1 MDLRKQVLLKKPLS
15 EISLNSS
22 NISVYESAAEDS
34 DSESFYYSFTDNSDS
49 NFDLSPPKKVNN
61 SEVPEDHENSLVSSP
76 EDKNDTIINVEA
88 LTPRK
93 TAIVSDVQIIVTE
106 YDENVKHEEVEEV
119 GNVQGI
125 QVETAGDNI
134 EVVDDNVEIVESP
147 SDQLDENPSNTLQR
161 QNTALIESNVHQVQE
176 ISLLENIAEPED
188 MLIDEPNS
196 PEKDIVVKIEETDQ
210 IDDIQEPEDMA
221 MAMELD
227 TTCTTQ
233 NNEDPQEQKSQREII
248 IEAPISSVEI
258 HFHHDPNKSLV
269 NPFLLGADLAES
281 PVPSTSDEN
290 TQVKKN
296 AKKSATK
303 IPTKTHLYSPLQR
316 KSIDRNTKIIIKP
329 TAARRTV
336 YETRSQTT
344 IPKKQDLPKV
354 KPPSTSAVSKI
365 VKSTESKLTKPSSSN
380 TTLKKPTVTAPKISK
395 PLTAAE
401 NTKPTTSTISAPK
414 RRVISVPT
422 FKCTF
427 EGCNREFRSGPAF
440 RDHMKSH
447 NGNIS
452 ASTSASNSSASL
464 TAQNNK
470 CKWCDKKFEISSALI
485 SHMIESCTKIS
496 FAEKRKLLAEQERN
510 KPPNNKRKSMFAAPE
525 PVARKRSPS
534 RRQTI
539 VSRKSRVV
547 TPKKTMK
554 CHVEGCG
561 QLFTEVL
568 AFANHMVSH
577 KYEGVLPAAK

>member
-22 NISVYESAAEDS
+22 NISVYESAGEDS

-49 NFDLSPPKKVNN
+49 NFDLSPPKKVN
-61 SEVPEDHENSLVSSP
+61 SEIRDEEHENSFLSSP
-76 EDKNDTIINVEA
+76 DDKDATIINVESI
-88 LTPRK
+88 TPRK
-93 TAIVSDVQIIVTE
+93 SDIKIIVTE
-106 YDENVKHEEVEEV
+106 HQDENIKQEEKEVED
-119 GNVQGI
+119 VQKI
-125 QVETAGDNI
+125 LIETAGDNI
-134 EVVDDNVEIVESP
+134 NSIESP
-147 SDQLDENPSNTLQR
+147 KDQLNEESTDILQT
-161 QNTALIESNVHQVQE
+161 QNTELIQSNVPE
-176 ISLLENIAEPED
+176 TSILENIAEPED
-188 MLIDEPNS
+188 MLIDDPNS
-196 PEKDIVVKIEETDQ
+196 PEEIKVEETDQ
-210 IDDIQEPEDMA
+210 LDDIEEPEDMA

-227 TTCTTQ
+227 RTQ
-233 NNEDPQEQKSQREII
+233 NDEVVTETQEQKSPREIV

-258 HFHHDPNKSLV
+258 HFHQDPNKNLI
-269 NPFLLGADLAES
+269 NPFLLGADLVNS
-281 PVPSTSDEN
+281 PVTSISDESF
-290 TQVKKN
+290 QGKKS

-303 IPTKTHLYSPLQR
+303 IPVKTHLYSPLQR

-329 TAARRTV
+329 TAARRTI

-344 IPKKQDLPKV
+344 VAKKLELPKNRQ
-354 KPPSTSAVSKI
+354 PTTST
-365 VKSTESKLTKPSSSN
+365 
-380 TTLKKPTVTAPKISK
+380 TAPKIAKSTETTLTNSKTELKKSAIVASKISK
-395 PLTAAE
+395 PPTATIG
-401 NTKPTTSTISAPK
+401 TKPTTSNISAPK

-447 NGNIS
+447 NRNIS
-452 ASTSASNSSASL
+452 ASTSTSNSSTSL
-464 TAQNNK
+464 TTQTHK

-496 FAEKRKLLAEQERN
+496 FAEKRKLIAEQERN
-510 KPPNNKRKSMFAAPE
+510 KTANNKRKSMFAAPE

-534 RRQTI
+534 RRQTF
-539 VSRKSRVV
+539 VSRKSGVV

-577 KYEGVLPAAK
+577 KYEGVIPAAN